1 MLLRK
6 EEKWKLLLFLIPAI
20 VLFVALF
27 LYPLIYVIAMS
38 FYEWDAFT
46 KPVFAGFQNYV
57 EIFTD
62 RVFKTAIKNNLL
74 WSTLDVCVKVP
85 MALMMALILSRKFL
99 GWKFFRTVYFLP
111 QVISGVAMA
120 ALWSAVFA
128 MDFGMLNGLLRIFGY
143 EGNNINW
150 LGNVN
155 TALIC
160 VVGYGLLYVGYFM
173 VIMLAEITGIDNT
186 YYEAASLDGA
196 NALQVDW
203 HVTIPMIRSSIMTC
217 VTLAAVFGLRA
228 FEQVYLLTEGGPANR
243 TMTMVMYLYK
253 KMNSNVYGEGN
264 AAAVILVILGI
275 TVMVTVRKIFAERD

>member
-1 MLLRK
+1 MYLRK
-6 EEKWKLLLFLIPAI
+6 EDKLKLFLFLVPAI

-27 LYPLIYVIAMS
+27 LYPLIYVIVMS
-38 FYEWDAFT
+38 FYKWDAFT
-46 KPVFAGFQNYV
+46 EPVFTGFQNYV
-57 EIFTD
+57 KIFTD
-62 RVFKTAIKNNLL
+62 RIFKTSIKNNLL
-74 WSTLDVCVKVP
+74 WSALDVCVKVP
-85 MALMMALILSRKFL
+85 LSLMMALILSRKFT

-128 MDFGMLNGLLRIFGY
+128 MDFGMLNGLLRALGY

-150 LGNVN
+150 LGNVD
-155 TALIC
+155 TALFC

-173 VIMLAEITGIDNT
+173 VIMLAEITGIDAT

-196 NALQVDW
+196 NALQLDW
-203 HVTIPMIRSSIMTC
+203 NITIPMIRSSLMTC

-253 KMNSNVYGEGN
+253 KMSSNVYGEGN

-275 TVMVTVRKIFAERD
+275 TVMVTVRRIFAERD

>member
-1 MLLRK
+1 MYLRK
-6 EEKWKLLLFLIPAI
+6 EEKPKLLLFLIPAI
-20 VLFVALF
+20 ILFVALF
-27 LYPLIYVIAMS
+27 LYPLIYVIVMS

-74 WSTLDVCVKVP
+74 WSALDVCVKVP

-150 LGNVN
+150 LGNVD

-173 VIMLAEITGIDNT
+173 VIMLAEVTGIDHT

-203 HVTIPMIRSSIMTC
+203 NVTIPMIRSSIMTC

-228 FEQVYLLTEGGPANR
+228 FEQVYLLTSGGPANR

-253 KMNSNVYGEGN
+253 KMGSNVYGEGN
-264 AAAVILVILGI
+264 AAAVILVLVGI
-275 TVMVTVRKIFAERD
+275 TVMVTVRAIFAERD